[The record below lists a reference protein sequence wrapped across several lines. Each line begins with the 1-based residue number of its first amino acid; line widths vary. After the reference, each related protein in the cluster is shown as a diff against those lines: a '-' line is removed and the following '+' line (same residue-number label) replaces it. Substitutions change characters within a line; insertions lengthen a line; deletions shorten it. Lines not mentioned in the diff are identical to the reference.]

1 MRKAVFGLLLLAGL
15 ALAQGADYRQAALAA
30 SALARLQA
38 VAQSA
43 QGEAKLLDWAKGVQ
57 ARAEKDFEAK
67 AYFKAARE
75 AQAALL
81 LYRGAQGEP
90 QVRTPA
96 RPGFHRGHGPR
107 DWGWRAKAPQ
117 WAERA
122 RLAVNRA
129 EKELA
134 YYRAQDALVKDLVAE
149 AKARLEKEPGRA
161 FLLAR
166 AALALISAERGF

>member
-81 LYRGAQGEP
+81 LYRG
-90 QVRTPA
+90 
-96 RPGFHRGHGPR
+96 GPR
-107 DWGWRAKAPQ
+107 GAP
-117 WAERA
+117 
-122 RLAVNRA
+122 
-129 EKELA
+129 
-134 YYRAQDALVKDLVAE
+134 
-149 AKARLEKEPGRA
+149 
-161 FLLAR
+161 
-166 AALALISAERGF
+166 SADPRPPWVPPRPRPLGLGVEG